1 MDVVTLQRS
10 KHYIEDL
17 NKINQGAAVGIRP
30 GEQCPK
36 QQEAER
42 ERQAVGRGV
51 YGRRRGGIR
60 GLRLAAAARAP
71 GVSLSPLGLHRAGLD
86 GTPRA
91 RFPLWPSLATQTSL
105 L

>member
-1 MDVVTLQRS
+1 MDIVTLQRS

-71 GVSLSPLGLHRAGLD
+71 GVSLSPMGLHHAGLD
-86 GTPRA
+86 GSPRA